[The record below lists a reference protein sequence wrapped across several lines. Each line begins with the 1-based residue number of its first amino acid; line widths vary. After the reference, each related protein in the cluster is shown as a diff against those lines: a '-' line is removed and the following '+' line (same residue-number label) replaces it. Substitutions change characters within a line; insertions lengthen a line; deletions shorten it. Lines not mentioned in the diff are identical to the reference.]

1 MQKALSLKLTPAHVF
16 RPTERYEVQI
26 KLTASRPGVMHP
38 TVLFTF
44 RSPQGVE
51 FKISQLVV
59 VSVKDANS
67 DPALEP
73 TSPLGLFVR
82 HCVAAY
88 YALTFDSLCR
98 LYTEVRR
105 YVDPLGELEAPG
117 ASHPRPPLLPRGHEP

>member
-1 MQKALSLKLTPAHVF
+1 LPAPRVQKALSLKLTPAHVF

-73 TSPLGLFVR
+73 TSPYVKTKRRRREDKRPLVDCERPERTNKVR
-82 HCVAAY
+82 IHR
-88 YALTFDSLCR
+88 S
-98 LYTEVRR
+98 
-105 YVDPLGELEAPG
+105 
-117 ASHPRPPLLPRGHEP
+117 